1 LYSVDVPGFDIDVPV
16 LQLSEFTIGRPYHAA
31 LCRLGPRHS
40 ATSFHTHQDFYEL
53 FFVLSGRGQHR
64 LSAGVQELSAG
75 DLVLV
80 RPTDWHDLVG
90 LPPTGLEWINVAV
103 PVATWLGLLDMAGV
117 VSVDDLNRNRLPTLV
132 SVPGADARRME
143 SAFRDTL
150 ARYHL
155 AADRIDLMRF
165 IVDVLALLRAKP
177 SEGSLLP
184 DWLARACTAMDNE
197 ENLKGGVHRL
207 GELAGVS
214 AGHLCRTIRTH
225 YGMTPTSFVADL
237 RLRHAEM
244 LLATTS
250 ASLTEISYQ
259 CGFSSPSYF
268 SKSFRSSRG
277 ESPRDFRHRAREA
290 VLPRG
295 RTEIIGASPPEA
307 QPSGALP
314 ASEGDVEAV
323 IRDATVKA
331 RIVVTG

>member
-1 LYSVDVPGFDIDVPV
+1 MPGFVAGPA
-16 LQLSEFTIGRPYHAA
+16 LQLSEFTLGRPYHAA

-64 LSAGVQELSAG
+64 LSIGAQALSAD

-103 PVATWLGLLDMAGV
+103 PAATWRGLLEMAGIA
-117 VSVDDLNRNRLPTLV
+117 SADELNRGRLPTLV
-132 SVPGADARRME
+132 SVPGTDARRLE
-143 SAFRDTL
+143 STFRETL

-155 AADRIDLMRF
+155 VADRIDLMRF
-165 IVDVLALLRAKP
+165 IVEVLALLRAKP
-177 SEGSLLP
+177 GEGSLLP
-184 DWLARACTAMDNE
+184 DWLARACTAMGNE

-207 GELAGVS
+207 VELAGFS
-214 AGHLCRTIRTH
+214 AGHLCRTIRAH
-225 YGMTPTSFVADL
+225 YGMTPTSFVIDL

-250 ASLTEISYQ
+250 TSLTEISYR

-277 ESPRDFRHRAREA
+277 ESPRDFRYRAREA

-295 RTEIIGASPPEA
+295 RTDVIGVSASGR
-307 QPSGALP
+307 PS
-314 ASEGDVEAV
+314 
-323 IRDATVKA
+323 
-331 RIVVTG
+331 

>member
-1 LYSVDVPGFDIDVPV
+1 MPGFDADGPA
-16 LQLSEFTIGRPYHAA
+16 LRLSEFTLGRPYHAA

-53 FFVLSGRGQHR
+53 FYVLSGSGQHR
-64 LSAGVQELSAG
+64 LSVGAQALSAH

-103 PVATWLGLLDMAGV
+103 PAAAWRGLLEMAGV
-117 VSVDDLNRNRLPTLV
+117 VSADDLNRGRLPPLV
-132 SVPGADARRME
+132 SVSGADARRLE
-143 SAFRDTL
+143 SAFRETL

-155 AADRIDLMRF
+155 VADRIDLMRF
-165 IVDVLALLRAKP
+165 IVEVLAVLRAKP
-177 SEGSLLP
+177 GEGSLLP
-184 DWLARACTAMDNE
+184 SWLARACTAMGNE
-197 ENLKGGVHRL
+197 ENLRGGVRRL

-214 AGHLCRTIRTH
+214 AGHLCRTIRAH
-225 YGMTPTSFVADL
+225 YGMTPTSFVIDL

-250 ASLTEISYQ
+250 TSLTEISYR

-277 ESPRDFRHRAREA
+277 ESPRDFRYRAREA

-295 RTEIIGASPPEA
+295 RTEIIGASP
-307 QPSGALP
+307 
-314 ASEGDVEAV
+314 
-323 IRDATVKA
+323 T
-331 RIVVTG
+331 

>member
-1 LYSVDVPGFDIDVPV
+1 MSKLDADVPV
-16 LQLSEFTIGRPYHAA
+16 LQLSEFTLGRPYHAA
-31 LCRLGPRHS
+31 LCRLGPRQS

-64 LSAGVQELSAG
+64 LSVGTQALSAG

-80 RPTDWHDLVG
+80 RPTDRHDLVG

-103 PVATWLGLLDMAGV
+103 PVATWLGLLDMAGIA
-117 VSVDDLNRNRLPTLV
+117 SANDLNRDQLPTLV
-132 SVPGADARRME
+132 SLPVVDARRIE
-143 SAFRDTL
+143 PAFRDTL
-150 ARYHL
+150 ARYHSV
-155 AADRIDLMRF
+155 ADRIDLMRF
-165 IVDVLALLRAKP
+165 IVEVLALLRPKP
-177 SEGSLLP
+177 SEASPCP
-184 DWLARACTAMDNE
+184 DWLARACTAMGNE
-197 ENLKGGVHRL
+197 ENLKGGVRRL

-214 AGHLCRTIRTH
+214 AGHLCRTIRAH

-250 ASLTEISYQ
+250 ASLTEISYR

-277 ESPRDFRHRAREA
+277 ESPREFRYRAREA

-295 RTEIIGASPPEA
+295 RAEPVAAAG
-307 QPSGALP
+307 
-314 ASEGDVEAV
+314 
-323 IRDATVKA
+323 
-331 RIVVTG
+331 